1 MSSTLFFK
9 TTTTA
14 YSYDGTTITQVTDV
28 DYPATTCRGAV
39 FLDGRFFV
47 MTTTADIY
55 QSATEDALN
64 WAALEFIGSSIEPDI
79 GVYLA
84 KYKNYVMALKGWSV
98 EFFYDAAN
106 PTGSILAPVPNM
118 AFKIGCAIDAS
129 VKEMA
134 GTVVW
139 MGKSRDG
146 EGRGIYRMGAAALQ
160 SGSTIAAGSAP
171 EKISTDQVDKILM
184 ADDLAAVKS
193 WSCKVG
199 SHTLYGITLGTL
211 GVTLVY
217 DFSSGLWC
225 FFTYLATSGGT
236 KTVTAVSA
244 TGTVTATAHGYTDGA
259 IVQIAGTTTFDGFA
273 VATNIATNTF
283 DIQTTGVAF
292 SGSGT
297 AQLYTE
303 TVFPIIAS
311 TSCGGTQW
319 MQDATSGALYTLTQT
334 AYKDAIG
341 AIAARIHTPK
351 FDGGNS
357 QPKFMGEIC
366 LIGDKLTG
374 TALIRWTND
383 DYVTYSNMKPLNLLL
398 DRTTTR
404 RCGTYT
410 RRAFELLHV
419 QNTAF
424 RVEALEINDQ

>member
-14 YSYDGTTITQVTDV
+14 YSYDGSTITQVTDG

-47 MTTTADIY
+47 GTPTAEIY
-55 QSATEDALN
+55 QSATENALS
-64 WAALEFIGSSIEPDI
+64 WAATEFIGAAIEPDT

-84 KYKNYVMALKGWSV
+84 KYQNYIMFLKGWST

-106 PTGSILAPVPNM
+106 ATGSILSPVPNM
-118 AFKIGCAIDAS
+118 AFKIGCAVDAS

-134 GTVVW
+134 GTIVW

-146 EGRGIYRMGAAALQ
+146 EGREIYRMNGQ
-160 SGSTIAAGSAP
+160 AP
-171 EKISTDQVDKILM
+171 EKISTEQIDKILL
-184 ADDLAAVKS
+184 ADDLASVRS
-193 WSCKVG
+193 WSCKIG
-199 SHTLYGITLGTL
+199 SHTLYGLTLGTL

-217 DFSSGLWC
+217 DFGSGLWS

-244 TGTVTATAHGYTDGA
+244 LGVVTATAHGYSDGD
-259 IVQIAGTTTFDGFA
+259 IVNIAGTTTFDGFA
-273 VATNIATNTF
+273 VATDVTTDTF
-283 DIQTTGVAF
+283 TIQTTGTAF

-297 AQLYTE
+297 AQKYTE

-319 MQDATSGALYTLTQT
+319 MQDATSGALYTMTQT

-341 AIAARIHTPK
+341 AIAARIVTPK
-351 FDGGNS
+351 FDGKPSGNRVS
-357 QPKFMGEIC
+357 ATTALKKMSSVEFV
-366 LIGDKLTG
+366 GDKLDSTV
-374 TALIRWTND
+374 LIRWTDD
-383 DYVTYSNMKPLNLLL
+383 DYVSYTKTRAIDMNLE
-398 DRTTTR
+398 RSWVN
-404 RCGTYT
+404 RCGQFS
-410 RRAFELLHV
+410 RRAFEILHV
-419 QNTAF
+419 ENTAF
-424 RVEALEINDQ
+424 RGEALEIEIS